1 MIRRRVTLANVV
13 SFLALFVALSAASYA
28 AIALPANSVGTK
40 QIKAKAVKAA
50 KLAANAVSTPK
61 IKSHAVDGSKIAP
74 DAIDT
79 TKVKDGSL
87 TGADLN
93 LPTIGKVPAAVAA
106 DSAGSA
112 PIALVKQVTGAGTVP
127 DSGGAAV
134 TVTCDAGLAVIGCG
148 VSIDP
153 NHGIE
158 QGSYPSATNAWV
170 GSVFGDT
177 GTPFTVYALCAPAAS
192 TQ

>member
-1 MIRRRVTLANVV
+1 MIRGRLTFANVV
-13 SFLALFVALSAASYA
+13 SFMALFVALSAGSYA
-28 AIALPANSVGTK
+28 AIALPKNSVGSK
-40 QIKAKAVKAA
+40 QIK
-50 KLAANAVSTPK
+50 ANAVSTPK
-61 IKSHAVDGSKIAP
+61 IKSHAVTGTKIAP

-93 LPTIGKVPAAVAA
+93 LTTLGKVPAAVAA
-106 DSAGSA
+106 DTAGSA
-112 PIALVKQVTGAGTVP
+112 PIARVKQMT
-127 DSGGAAV
+127 
-134 TVTCDAGLAVIGCG
+134 

-158 QGSYPSATNAWV
+158 QGSYPSAANAWV
-170 GSVFGDT
+170 GSVFGDA

>member
-1 MIRRRVTLANVV
+1 MI
-13 SFLALFVALSAASYA
+13 
-28 AIALPANSVGTK
+28 
-40 QIKAKAVKAA
+40 
-50 KLAANAVSTPK
+50 AVS
-61 IKSHAVDGSKIAP
+61 V
-74 DAIDT
+74 T
-79 TKVKDGSL
+79 TGTTVSVL
-87 TGADLN
+87 NVRGA
-93 LPTIGKVPAAVAA
+93 
-106 DSAGSA
+106 
-112 PIALVKQVTGAGTVP
+112 VP

-134 TVTCDAGLAVIGCG
+134 TVTCDAGLAVVGGG

-158 QGSYPSATNAWV
+158 QGSYPSAANAWV